1 MSSQDPCAKG
11 FILSGKSSADCQK
24 SQARWILA
32 ATILA
37 SSMAFIDGTVVNV
50 ALPFL
55 QQDLSATA
63 IGVQWVVESY
73 SLFLA
78 ALLLVGGSLGDRYGR
93 RRVFL
98 IGIVIF
104 AIASAACGIS
114 VNIGQL
120 IVARAAQ
127 GIGGALLVPGS
138 LAIISASFG
147 KDQRGKAIGTWS
159 GFSAITTAIGPVL
172 GGWLVEHLSWRAVF
186 FLNLPLAAAVIAISL
201 WRVPESREKAVH
213 GSLDWP
219 GASLATLGLGAVVY
233 GLIESSRVGFSNP
246 IVLVCLVAGLVTL
259 GLFVLN
265 ESRIKNPMVPL
276 ALFRSK
282 DFAGANL
289 LTLFL
294 YAALSG
300 TFFFYTLNLIQ
311 VQHYSAT
318 AAGSALLPFVVIMF
332 SLSRWSGGLVDRF
345 GSRLPLTVGPLVAA
359 LGFGLFMLP
368 GVNSNYWTSF
378 FPAVVVLGLGMA
390 ISVAPLT
397 TTVMGSVDS
406 EQAGIAS
413 GINNAVSRA
422 AGLIAIA
429 VFGVLMMN
437 LFGRQLADK
446 LNQVA
451 LSEEMRSS
459 VESQFVQLGGM
470 KLPAGLTQETR
481 SAVTTAI
488 EESFVSG
495 FRLIMLV
502 SAGLAVSSGLSSWLM
517 IGKSATNSRIAEPG
531 QRTD

>member
-1 MSSQDPCAKG
+1 
-11 FILSGKSSADCQK
+11 
-24 SQARWILA
+24 
-32 ATILA
+32 
-37 SSMAFIDGTVVNV
+37 
-50 ALPFL
+50 
-55 QQDLSATA
+55 
-63 IGVQWVVESY
+63 
-73 SLFLA
+73 
-78 ALLLVGGSLGDRYGR
+78 
-93 RRVFL
+93 
-98 IGIVIF
+98 
-104 AIASAACGIS
+104 
-114 VNIGQL
+114 
-120 IVARAAQ
+120 
-127 GIGGALLVPGS
+127 
-138 LAIISASFG
+138 
-147 KDQRGKAIGTWS
+147 
-159 GFSAITTAIGPVL
+159 
-172 GGWLVEHLSWRAVF
+172 
-186 FLNLPLAAAVIAISL
+186 
-201 WRVPESREKAVH
+201 
-213 GSLDWP
+213 
-219 GASLATLGLGAVVY
+219 
-233 GLIESSRVGFSNP
+233 
-246 IVLVCLVAGLVTL
+246 
-259 GLFVLN
+259 
-265 ESRIKNPMVPL
+265 
-276 ALFRSK
+276 
-282 DFAGANL
+282 
-289 LTLFL
+289 
-294 YAALSG
+294 
-300 TFFFYTLNLIQ
+300 
-311 VQHYSAT
+311 
-318 AAGSALLPFVVIMF
+318 GSALLPFVVIMF

-517 IGKSATNSRIAEPG
+517 IGKSATNSRIAKPG